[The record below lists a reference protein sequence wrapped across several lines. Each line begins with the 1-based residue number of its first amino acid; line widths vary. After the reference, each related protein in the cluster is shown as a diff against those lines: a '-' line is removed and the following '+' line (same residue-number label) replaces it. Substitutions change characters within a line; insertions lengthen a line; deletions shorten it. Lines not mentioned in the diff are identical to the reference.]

1 MMTDESIPTRADV
14 AWRNIDGNDIDVN
27 PTEGVLYPLNSVA
40 TRIWLLA
47 DGTKR
52 VADMIEILLTEF
64 EGEADTIRQD
74 ALLFL
79 AELEK
84 VSLIKKMRKESMVS
98 EQKE

>member
-1 MMTDESIPTRADV
+1 MMTDESVPIRADV
-14 AWRNIDGNDIDVN
+14 AWRNIDGNVIVVK

-52 VADMIEILLTEF
+52 VADIIEILMTEF
-64 EGEADTIRQD
+64 EAEADRIRQD

-84 VSLIKKMRKESMVS
+84 ASLIKKIRKESMVP

>member
-1 MMTDESIPTRADV
+1 MMTDESVPIRADV
-14 AWRNIDGNDIDVN
+14 AWRNIDGNVIVVK

-52 VADMIEILLTEF
+52 VADIIETLLTEF

>member
-1 MMTDESIPTRADV
+1 MMTDESVPTRTDV
-14 AWRNIDGNDIDVN
+14 AWRNIDGNAIVVK

-47 DGTKR
+47 DGTRR
-52 VADMIEILLTEF
+52 VADIVATLMTEF
-64 EGEADTIRQD
+64 EGEADSIRQD

-79 AELEK
+79 TELEK
-84 VSLIKKMRKESMVS
+84 ASLIKKIQKEHVVS